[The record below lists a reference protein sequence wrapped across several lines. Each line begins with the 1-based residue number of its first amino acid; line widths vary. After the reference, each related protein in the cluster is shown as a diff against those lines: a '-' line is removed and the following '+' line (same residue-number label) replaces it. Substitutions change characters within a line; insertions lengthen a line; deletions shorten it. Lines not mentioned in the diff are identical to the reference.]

1 MYAAPPQPQIT
12 VPASATAGSAAPAA
26 AAVSAVSVAISAP
39 TQPVLNA
46 LSLSQYE
53 SALVPVRTTPPV
65 AARPSVTAQPAPRS
79 GDSTVPAFPNE
90 AVVTSE
96 EPTITPPAAITTPGA
111 IPTPP
116 ASTTPPA
123 NTTSATVRT
132 RPDRGA
138 KHTANPPDVAAA
150 SPTVQAVSL
159 SARRPQPDA
168 VPGGCG
174 DSEPLVVAP
183 RPTTSGEAQRGW

>member
-90 AVVTSE
+90 AVVTSK
-96 EPTITPPAAITTPGA
+96 EPTITPPAAITAPGA

-116 ASTTPPA
+116 ASTA
-123 NTTSATVRT
+123 SATVST

-138 KHTANPPDVAAA
+138 RHTANPPDVPAA

-159 SARRPQPDA
+159 SAWRPQPDA
-168 VPGGCG
+168 ASGGCR

-183 RPTTSGEAQRGW
+183 RPSTSGEAQRGW